1 MTKHATTA
9 KRIAPGAY
17 DALVDALALVFWNKP
32 PFERFVR
39 LSLRD
44 HPELLA
50 GVDFQGPKRQAASD
64 VVMRMAAEESKYQSS
79 VLDLMMSVA
88 AMSDFPNL
96 RTQADGA
103 ALLVSAQEAVATM
116 RTWTNQYG
124 ELAHARE
131 RLAAQEKAERERSAA
146 RRSLSA
152 VLGELKAEFLAM
164 HADADPKMRGRALEP
179 FLSRLFALHDL
190 APRSSFKLQDEQV
203 DGAFTFST
211 DDYLLEAKWEN
222 HPASRQDVDVLSQK
236 VLRKGKNTLGLFL
249 AINGFSEPAV
259 RAHSNCG
266 TALIFMDGTDLY
278 AVLDEQMSLVDALEA
293 KRRHLSETGL
303 PLIPV
308 SVLLT
313 RN

>member
-1 MTKHATTA
+1 MDRRAGGDMTKHATTA

-103 ALLVSAQEAVATM
+103 ALLVSAQEA
-116 RTWTNQYG
+116 
-124 ELAHARE
+124 
-131 RLAAQEKAERERSAA
+131 A
-146 RRSLSA
+146 RRA
-152 VLGELKAEFLAM
+152 GEGGTRTQRRAALAQCG
-164 HADADPKMRGRALEP
+164 PGRT
-179 FLSRLFALHDL
+179 
-190 APRSSFKLQDEQV
+190 Q
-203 DGAFTFST
+203 G
-211 DDYLLEAKWEN
+211 
-222 HPASRQDVDVLSQK
+222 
-236 VLRKGKNTLGLFL
+236 
-249 AINGFSEPAV
+249 
-259 RAHSNCG
+259 
-266 TALIFMDGTDLY
+266 
-278 AVLDEQMSLVDALEA
+278 
-293 KRRHLSETGL
+293 
-303 PLIPV
+303 
-308 SVLLT
+308 
-313 RN
+313 